1 MSLIDTV
8 TGLFDRN
15 AKKYMYASID
25 FSHVKDANFSAEPL
39 VGGKNY
45 FRLWLSEM
53 CLAKD
58 REWFR
63 SWYPIVHSIVS
74 IQFGNQ
80 EVNLP
85 YVAGSLN
92 LSDVDSSNL
101 DRVIRLN
108 HPMTALMPFNGG
120 IVEVT
125 AGILAM
131 QGEDFLNRFIKVM
144 GDFSNILVVP
154 QLSAALSVAEPIAK
168 GVEELLGVTNG
179 DLHLGLHQ
187 AFVGGEGGGANTLKA
202 GYIAAILAEE
212 NELDASKLWVVND
225 RLRYGTNANDSRLL
239 EGRTYMLF
247 RIENREQ
254 RDDMD
259 RLTNIRGPFDEAI
272 NALMSGEEERSKT
285 LLNTSLA
292 AALTSNDLTK
302 ADRRRVIQALR
313 DEYKEVEDI
322 WRQTRGELTRGDN
335 REIDEVHDFNRAMQ
349 RAMPVEKAFALEE
362 PTFEE
367 VFGKSEL

>member
-8 TGLFDRN
+8 TDLFNRN
-15 AKKYMYASID
+15 AKKYMYAPID
-25 FSHVKDANFSAEPL
+25 ISHVKDANYSPEPL
-39 VGGKNY
+39 EGGKNY

-63 SWYPIVHSIVS
+63 SWYPVVHSIVS
-74 IQFGNQ
+74 VQFGNQ

-92 LSDVDSSNL
+92 LSNVNSSNL

-120 IVEVT
+120 VLELT

-131 QGEDFLNRFIKVM
+131 QGEDYLNRIIKVM
-144 GDFSNILVVP
+144 GDFSSILVVP
-154 QLSAALSVAEPIAK
+154 QLSAALSVAGPIAK
-168 GVEELLGVTNG
+168 GVEELLNVSSG

-187 AFVGGEGGGANTLKA
+187 AFVGGGGGANSLKA

-212 NELDASKLWVVND
+212 NELDADKLWVVDN
-225 RLRYGTNANDSRLL
+225 RLRYGTSANDSKLL

-247 RIENREQ
+247 RIESREQ

-259 RLTNIRGPFDEAI
+259 GLTNIRGPFDEAI
-272 NALMSGEEERSKT
+272 NALMNGEVERSKT
-285 LLNTSLA
+285 LLNTALA
-292 AALTSNDLTK
+292 AAMTSNDLTK
-302 ADRRRVIQALR
+302 ADRRRVTQALR
-313 DEYKEVEDI
+313 EEYKEIEDI
-322 WRQTRGELTRGDN
+322 WRQTHGELTRGAI
-335 REIDEVHDFNRAMQ
+335 RGIGELHDFNRVME
-349 RAMPVEKAFALEE
+349 RAMPVEKALELGE

-367 VFGKSEL
+367 IFSRS